1 MTDPR
6 RPGSSGGGRSN
17 EEEYFA
23 RREAELLRQH
33 RDAMQKTAA
42 ETERQRHVM
51 KCPKCGFG
59 LYTATGH
66 GLAIVQC
73 PNCLGIW
80 LDANETEAVLKG
92 TAEERAPVREA
103 LLSIVQPAGPRPSP
117 AWEAYAAERAAD
129 LARQQEAERQQ
140 PALATE
146 RATHHMKCPQCGFDL
161 LTTSLHDIEIDQC
174 PSCHGVWF
182 DAGEA
187 ELMLKRSE
195 AERGMFR
202 SALLAI
208 VKAVSGPRAK
218 PK

>member
-1 MTDPR
+1 MTDPK
-6 RPGSSGGGRSN
+6 RPSSSAGGRSN

-33 RDAMQKTAA
+33 REAMEKTAA
-42 ETERQRHVM
+42 EAERKLHVM

-59 LYTATGH
+59 LCTATGH
-66 GLAIVQC
+66 GLPIVQC
-73 PNCLGIW
+73 PHCLGLW

-92 TAEERAPVREA
+92 TTEERAPVREA
-103 LLSIVQPAGPRPSP
+103 LLSIVQSAGSKPDRE
-117 AWEAYAAERAAD
+117 WEAYAAQRAAD
-129 LARQQEAERQQ
+129 LARQQQAEREQ
-140 PALATE
+140 PALAAE
-146 RATHHMKCPQCGFDL
+146 RATHRMKCPQCGFDL

-174 PSCHGVWF
+174 SSCHGVWF